1 MNEALE
7 ALKVRFRSRCA
18 EDQRR
23 LQTIEAD
30 DDREGLKMLAHK
42 IAGAAGVFGFDALGR
57 AAREVEEQIDLG
69 LAPGRE
75 SLAALHRLLAEAAQ
89 A

>member
-7 ALKVRFRSRCA
+7 ALKRRFKTRCVEDQSRLQSIEA
-18 EDQRR
+18 ED
-23 LQTIEAD
+23 
-30 DDREGLKMLAHK
+30 DRDGLKMLAHK

-57 AAREVEEQIDLG
+57 AARDVEEQLDLG
-69 LAPGRE
+69 LPPEPE

-89 A
+89 E